1 MKSKVRKK
9 CFFTGSNVTVEQ
21 SHYAAILPRTLN
33 ALEVGFLLAVIG
45 CIFEL

>member
-9 CFFTGSNVTVEQ
+9 CLLTGSSVSVEQ
-21 SHYAAILPRTLN
+21 SPYAAILPRTLN
-33 ALEVGFLLAVIG
+33 ALEVGFLHAVIG